1 MSHWCLVKFQSSTY
15 RLPVFL
21 VSFVEEAIFSPKCV
35 LGTFAENQVA
45 AAAWV
50 YFYSILFYSILFY
63 SILFY
68 SILFHG
74 STCLFSCQYHAVFV
88 TMAVK
93 HNLKSGVVI
102 RSAYITMAQFYI
114 SITIFQYD

>member
-68 SILFHG
+68 SIPWVYM
-74 STCLFSCQYHAVFV
+74 SVFV
-88 TMAVK
+88 PVPCCFCYYGCKA
-93 HNLKSGVVI
+93 
-102 RSAYITMAQFYI
+102 
-114 SITIFQYD
+114 